1 LEGMSVIVGV
11 GFGRNGRG
19 GDGPQAQLSVASGVR
34 VPVGERGHPAL
45 QPRALDNEVGDRGLR
60 HDCGV

>member
-1 LEGMSVIVGV
+1 VIVEV
-11 GFGRNGRG
+11 VMGRNGRG
-19 GDGPQAQLSVASGVR
+19 GDGPETQLSVASGVR

-45 QPRALDNEVGDRGLR
+45 QPGALDDEVGDRGLR